1 MTCYFLYMSR
11 IGEGMGHKEKEA
23 IKFLKE
29 NKQFHKLLDAMKEK
43 YVRMGKFTGKV
54 SVKELTNE
62 EGLALSAI
70 EPDIYGKNSGD
81 ISIKRFVNYFTKGRF
96 EGLDFFE
103 VFNDYYGGTLKTN
116 KESKEESINKK
127 DDFLGK
133 LLNETKESHVEIWLR
148 ALVEFK
154 KYGYNIFLKQ
164 YKEDKN
170 ILKEIVI
177 NLEKAMEFIPFSN
190 DDGIPLATL
199 SSKVTK
205 DSHYFDM
212 NKCAGKLLLQVLA
225 YYMDKNMNY
234 SLEEINEVLSFN
246 GIIRDEISNTT
257 ITAGL
262 FCYDENEEISGY
274 KWFRREMEPIILS
287 IHNLKGIKTIN
298 AREKSVFIFEN
309 PTSFYE
315 VLKKCTDL
323 RPSLI
328 CISGQPNSSTHIILN
343 YLIKEGCKLFYAG
356 DFDPEGIIICDN
368 LKKRYGKNLE
378 FMCMNKEY
386 YFKIKSQNS
395 FEDRLSKLD
404 NIASEDLLELVSK
417 MKEYKNSAYQEL
429 LTSEYVS
436 FIEERLD
443 LK

>member
-1 MTCYFLYMSR
+1 
-11 IGEGMGHKEKEA
+11 
-23 IKFLKE
+23 
-29 NKQFHKLLDAMKEK
+29 
-43 YVRMGKFTGKV
+43 MGKLTGKV
-54 SVKELTNE
+54 SVNGLTSSE
-62 EGLALSAI
+62 SLALSAI
-70 EPDIYGKNSGD
+70 ESEIYGKPNGD
-81 ISIKRFVNYFTKGRF
+81 ISIRKFVNYFTKGKF
-96 EGLDFFE
+96 EGIDFLE

-116 KESKEESINKK
+116 KESKEESTNKK
-127 DDFLGK
+127 DNFLDK
-133 LLNETKESHVEIWLR
+133 LLNETKEPHVEIWLR
-148 ALVEFK
+148 ALIEYK

-164 YKEDKN
+164 YKEDKKV
-170 ILKEIVI
+170 LKEIVV
-177 NLEKAMEFIPFSN
+177 NLEKAMDYIPFSY
-190 DDGIPLATL
+190 DYGIPLATL

-225 YYMDKNMNY
+225 YYMNKNMNY
-234 SLEEINEVLSFN
+234 YLGEINEVLSFN

-262 FCYDENEEISGY
+262 FCYDEKEEICGY

-287 IHNLKGIKTIN
+287 VHNLKGIKVIN

-315 VLKKCTDL
+315 VLKECKNL

-343 YLIKEGCKLFYAG
+343 YLTREGCKLFYAG

-368 LKKRYGKNLE
+368 LKKRYSENLE
-378 FMCMNKEY
+378 FMCMDKEY
-386 YFKIKSQNS
+386 YLKIKSQNS

-404 NIASEDLLELVSK
+404 NIVSEDLLDLVSVL
-417 MKEYKNSAYQEL
+417 KEDKKAAYQEL
-429 LTSEYVS
+429 LTDEYVN
-436 FIEERLD
+436 FIMAKLG
-443 LK
+443 

>member
-1 MTCYFLYMSR
+1 
-11 IGEGMGHKEKEA
+11 MGDKEKEA
-23 IKFLKE
+23 ISFLKE

-43 YVRMGKFTGKV
+43 YVRMGKLTGKV
-54 SVKELTNE
+54 SVKELTTHE
-62 EGLALSAI
+62 SLALSAI
-70 EPDIYGKNSGD
+70 ESEIYGNSSGD
-81 ISIKRFVNYFTKGRF
+81 ISIKKFVNYFTKGRF

-103 VFNDYYGGTLKTN
+103 VFNGYYGGTLKTN
-116 KESKEESINKK
+116 KEKKEERINKK
-127 DDFLGK
+127 DDFLDQ
-133 LLNETKESHVEIWLR
+133 LLNGIKEAHVEIWLR
-148 ALVEFK
+148 ALIEYK
-154 KYGYNIFLKQ
+154 KYGYNIFIKQ

-170 ILKEIVI
+170 ALKEIVI
-177 NLEKAMEFIPFSN
+177 NLEKAMEFIPFSYS
-190 DDGIPLATL
+190 DGIPLATL

-234 SLEEINEVLSFN
+234 TLEEINEVLSFN

-287 IHNLKGIKTIN
+287 IHNLKGIKSIN

-315 VLKKCTDL
+315 VLKECKNL

-356 DFDPEGIIICDN
+356 DFDPEGITICDN
-368 LKKRYGKNLE
+368 LKKKYDKNLE
-378 FMCMNKEY
+378 FMCMSKEY
-386 YFKIKSQNS
+386 YLKTKSKNS
-395 FEDRLSKLD
+395 FEDRIAKLD
-404 NIASEDLLELVSK
+404 NIFSEELFDLVDK
-417 MKEYKNSAYQEL
+417 MKEDKISAYQEL
-429 LTSEYVS
+429 LTNEYVC
-436 FIEERLD
+436 FIRERLE
-443 LK
+443 

>member
-1 MTCYFLYMSR
+1 
-11 IGEGMGHKEKEA
+11 MGNKEQEA
-23 IKFLKE
+23 IRFLKE

-43 YVRMGKFTGKV
+43 YVRMGKLTGKV
-54 SVKELTNE
+54 SVKGLTSSE
-62 EGLALSAI
+62 SLALSAI
-70 EPDIYGKNSGD
+70 EPEIYGSDSGD
-81 ISIKRFVNYFTKGRF
+81 VSIKRFVNYFTKGRF
-96 EGLDFFE
+96 EGINFFE
-103 VFNDYYGGTLKTN
+103 VFNDYYGGILKTN
-116 KESKEESINKK
+116 KENKEESKNKK
-127 DDFLGK
+127 DDFLDK
-133 LLNETKESHVEIWLR
+133 LLNETKEPHVEIWLR
-148 ALVEFK
+148 ALIEFK

-164 YKEDKN
+164 YKEDKKV
-170 ILKEIVI
+170 IKEIVI
-177 NLEKAMEFIPFSN
+177 NLEKAMEFIPFDDN
-190 DDGIPLATL
+190 DGIPLATL

-298 AREKSVFIFEN
+298 AREKNVFIFEN

-315 VLKKCTDL
+315 VLKKCKSL

-368 LKKRYGKNLE
+368 LKKKYGKDLE

-404 NIASEDLLELVSK
+404 NIISEELSDLVSE
-417 MKEYKNSAYQEL
+417 MKEDKNSAYQEL

-436 FIEERLD
+436 FIEARLD
-443 LK
+443 FYGKTER

>member
-1 MTCYFLYMSR
+1 
-11 IGEGMGHKEKEA
+11 MGDKEKEA
-23 IKFLKE
+23 IGFLKE
-29 NKQFHKLLDAMKEK
+29 NKQFHKLLDSMKEK
-43 YVRMGKFTGKV
+43 YVRMGKLTGKV
-54 SVKELTNE
+54 SVKELTSE
-62 EGLALSAI
+62 ESLSLSAI
-70 EPDIYGKNSGD
+70 EPEIYGKDSGD
-81 ISIKRFVNYFTKGRF
+81 ISIKKFVNYFTKGRF
-96 EGLDFFE
+96 EGIDFFK
-103 VFNDYYGGTLKTN
+103 VFNEYYGGTLKTN
-116 KESKEESINKK
+116 KENKEEKINRK
-127 DDFLGK
+127 DNFLDQ
-133 LLNETKESHVEIWLR
+133 LLNGIKESHVEIWLR
-148 ALVEFK
+148 ALIEYK
-154 KYGYNIFLKQ
+154 KYGYNIFIKQ
-164 YKEDKN
+164 YKEDKDV
-170 ILKEIVI
+170 LKEIML
-177 NLEKAMEFIPFSN
+177 NLEKAMEFIPFCY
-190 DDGIPLATL
+190 DEGIPLATL

-234 SLEEINEVLSFN
+234 ALEEINEVLSLN

-274 KWFRREMEPIILS
+274 KWFRRGMEPIILS

-315 VLKKCTDL
+315 VLRECKDL

-343 YLIKEGCKLFYAG
+343 HLIKEGCKLFYAG

-368 LKKRYGKNLE
+368 LKKRYDKALE

-386 YFKIKSQNS
+386 YLKIKSQNS
-395 FEDRLSKLD
+395 FGDRIAKLD
-404 NIASEDLLELVSK
+404 GIVSK
-417 MKEYKNSAYQEL
+417 ELLDLVYEMKEDKNSAYQEL
-429 LTSEYVS
+429 LTNEYVNY
-436 FIEERLD
+436 IKARLE
-443 LK
+443 

>member
-1 MTCYFLYMSR
+1 
-11 IGEGMGHKEKEA
+11 MGLKEKEA

-29 NKQFHKLLDAMKEK
+29 SKQFHKLLDEMKKK
-43 YVRMGKFTGKV
+43 YIRMGKFSGKV
-54 SVKELTNE
+54 SVKELTDSE
-62 EGLALSAI
+62 SLALSAI
-70 EPDIYGKNSGD
+70 EPEIYGKSCGD
-81 ISIKRFVNYFTKGRF
+81 ISVKRFINYFNKGRF
-96 EGLDFFE
+96 EGVDFFE
-103 VFNDYYGGTLKTN
+103 VFNGYYGGVLKTN
-116 KESKEESINKK
+116 KENKEESINKK
-127 DDFLGK
+127 DDFLYK
-133 LLNETKESHVEIWLR
+133 LLNKTKEPHVEIWLR
-148 ALVEFK
+148 ALIEYK
-154 KYGYNIFLKQ
+154 KYGYNIFIKQ
-164 YKEDKN
+164 YKEDKKV
-170 ILKEIVI
+170 LKEIVM
-177 NLEKAMEFIPFSN
+177 NLEKAMEVIPFN
-190 DDGIPLATL
+190 DSDGIPLATL
-199 SSKVTK
+199 SSKITK

-234 SLEEINEVLSFN
+234 NLEEINEVLSFN

-262 FCYDENEEISGY
+262 FCYDENEEIIGY

-298 AREKSVFIFEN
+298 AKEKSVFIFEN

-315 VLKKCTDL
+315 VLKKCKSL

-343 YLIKEGCKLFYAG
+343 YLIKEDCKLFYAG

-368 LKKRYGKNLE
+368 LKRRYGKALE

-404 NIASEDLLELVSK
+404 NIASEELLELVCE
-417 MKEYKNSAYQEL
+417 MKEDKYSAYQEL
-429 LTSEYVS
+429 LTDEYVS
-436 FIEERLD
+436 FIEAILH
-443 LK
+443 